1 MARSTPSSEAK
12 HPEGCQMSEKAR
24 SPQKDPNSQGGGA
37 LGNLALGDQK

>member
-12 HPEGCQMSEKAR
+12 HPEGCQMIGKAR
-24 SPQKDPNSQGGGA
+24 SPQKDPNSQGGG